1 LENVYHAP
9 VRIGVFVAK
18 LEETPPATS
27 PLFTETERGYCL
39 ARRNPAPH
47 LAGRFAA
54 KRAACIA
61 LGVREEEAQRLV
73 SDFEVVREPGRA
85 PTLHFVGAANGLL
98 EPGAKSHVSISH
110 SGNYAVALVVIE

>member
-1 LENVYHAP
+1 METVYHAP

-18 LEETPPATS
+18 LDETPPATS
-27 PLFTETERGYCL
+27 PLFTEPERRYCL

-47 LAGRFAA
+47 LAGRYAA

-61 LGVREEEAQRLV
+61 LGLGDEDTERLLPDV
-73 SDFEVVREPGRA
+73 EVAREPGRA
-85 PTLHFVGAANGLL
+85 PTLNFLGTARRLGQ
-98 EPGAKSHVSISH
+98 PGAKSHVSISH